1 MRPER
6 EKWSEKIRAGGLR
19 VEGGRFELPP
29 GEDCFL
35 ILLSGGSCELRP
47 FPVQEEQEPAQTL
60 NPGCLVLLGP
70 QSGMQMQQTSHT
82 ALDLVGCHFPP
93 AALAEL
99 RSMGCRDLEGMLP
112 PQGRLT
118 LYGSAQWTT
127 RLRTLLALLWGEMED
142 PESPVLWYLGLLL
155 QYAQKEYLAQGGS
168 MSRPHNETVDQICA
182 YLTDHYQ
189 QKLSLSEVAAQFYLS
204 PYYLSRLFRRVTG
217 QSIVDFINARRIEA
231 AQRLLE
237 TTELSI
243 TAVAEQTGFLTATHF
258 RRVFRELLGVGPLQY
273 RKGFRK

>member
-82 ALDLVGCHFPP
+82 ALDLVGCHFPS

-155 QYAQKEYLAQGGS
+155 QYAQKEYLTQGGS

-243 TAVAEQTGFLTATHF
+243 TAVAEQTGFLTAAHF

>member
-217 QSIVDFINARRIEA
+217 QSIVDFINARRI
-231 AQRLLE
+231 
-237 TTELSI
+237 
-243 TAVAEQTGFLTATHF
+243 
-258 RRVFRELLGVGPLQY
+258 
-273 RKGFRK
+273 

>member
-1 MRPER
+1 
-6 EKWSEKIRAGGLR
+6 
-19 VEGGRFELPP
+19 
-29 GEDCFL
+29 
-35 ILLSGGSCELRP
+35 
-47 FPVQEEQEPAQTL
+47 
-60 NPGCLVLLGP
+60 
-70 QSGMQMQQTSHT
+70 MQQTSHT

-168 MSRPHNETVDQICA
+168 MSRPHNETVDRSAHTSPTITSKSSPSRRWQRSFIFP
-182 YLTDHYQ
+182 LTI
-189 QKLSLSEVAAQFYLS
+189 SAACS
-204 PYYLSRLFRRVTG
+204 G
-217 QSIVDFINARRIEA
+217 
-231 AQRLLE
+231 
-237 TTELSI
+237 
-243 TAVAEQTGFLTATHF
+243 G
-258 RRVFRELLGVGPLQY
+258 
-273 RKGFRK
+273 